1 MAVDLTGF
9 VYDVKGN
16 PIAGATVGYMSASDT
31 NTPATSPTATDTT
44 DANGRW
50 DFSGIANGDYDVRVT
65 VGASVYW
72 IKHANVIQHQSMSL
86 STLYIDEHANTFMT
100 SGITINQL
108 TADNE
113 LLTLKSTDVGH
124 GATAVAELDTF
135 GTFEKEVAGTSGG
148 GLRLRGYTEADI
160 GIRIQGISTT
170 NTTEMTDKD
179 DSATGVI
186 ILDARKISGTGIGG
200 SYTTNSNMV
209 VIQAVGVT
217 KFIFDLEG
225 QMHATVSSTTFDAE
239 DDIALLHDIE
249 AHMLPDKFEPER
261 YTRDDLEEL
270 GIVGKDSWHEEGGK
284 VHAMVNFTRLA
295 MLQQGALQQ
304 LHGRIK
310 VLERRSLPG
319 RIWRWLS
326 HAT

>member
-1 MAVDLTGF
+1 MPVDMTGF

-16 PIAGATVGYMSASDT
+16 PIAGATAGDMTAQDT
-31 NTPATSPTATDTT
+31 NHTGTSPADTDTT

-50 DFSGIANGDYDVRVT
+50 DFPNIANGDYDVRIT
-65 VGASVYW
+65 VGVSVYW
-72 IKHANVIQHQSMSL
+72 IKHANTIQHQSANF
-86 STLYIDEHANTFMT
+86 STLYIDDNTNAMMAA
-100 SGITINQL
+100 GITINQGD
-108 TADNE
+108 ADNE
-113 LLTLKSTDVGH
+113 LLALKSSDVGH
-124 GATAVAELDTF
+124 GATGVAEADTF
-135 GTFEKEVAGTSGG
+135 GTFEKEIAATG

-186 ILDARKISGTGIGG
+186 ILDARRISSTGIGG
-200 SYTTNSNMV
+200 TYSTNSNIV

-225 QMHATVSSTTFDAE
+225 QMHATVTSTTFDAE
-239 DDIALLHDIE
+239 DDIALVHDIE

-261 YTRDDLEEL
+261 YTREDLEEL
-270 GIVGKDSWHEEGGK
+270 GLIGKGSWHEENGK

-310 VLERRSLPG
+310 VLERKSLVG
-319 RIWRWLS
+319 RIRTWLGR
-326 HAT
+326 AA